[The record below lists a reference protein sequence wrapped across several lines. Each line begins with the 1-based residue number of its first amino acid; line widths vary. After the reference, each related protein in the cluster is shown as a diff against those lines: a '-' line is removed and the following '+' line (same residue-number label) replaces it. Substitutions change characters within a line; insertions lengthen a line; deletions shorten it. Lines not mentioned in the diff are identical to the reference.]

1 MDFNSGNDKYR
12 IEKENRNHKSIIART
27 LMSIMKSDD
36 HFKDI
41 NNGSFEEY
49 SHDRNRFSNRRA

>member
-36 HFKDI
+36 HF
-41 NNGSFEEY
+41 NGSFEEY